1 MILTA
6 VLGLVIGIALG
17 SLGGGGSVLAVP
29 VLVYV
34 AGQSVNTATST
45 SLVAVGTSALFATVG
60 HAVAGRVRWDA
71 AGQFVVAG
79 VLGSWAGT
87 QAHRQLDADL
97 TLLLFSMLVLVAAH
111 RMLTACPTC
120 TKEGESKALAAADQA
135 DGSHSSPQPTSLI
148 ARLLDPRVLGA
159 GLAVGFLTGLFGVG
173 GGFVI
178 VPALT
183 LAVGMNMPTAI
194 ATSLA
199 VIVGNA
205 AFALFFRGVGD
216 VDWEVAL
223 PFTAAMLIGSTIGS
237 RISGRLPAKTSLKAF
252 AALLVAVALA
262 TGIASGIALAS

>member
-45 SLVAVGTSALFATVG
+45 SLQRA
-60 HAVAGRVRWDA
+60 
-71 AGQFVVAG
+71 
-79 VLGSWAGT
+79 
-87 QAHRQLDADL
+87 LDAD
-97 TLLLFSMLVLVAAH
+97 
-111 RMLTACPTC
+111 R
-120 TKEGESKALAAADQA
+120 ELAAADQA
-135 DGSHSSPQPTSLI
+135 DGSQSSPQPTSLI

-216 VDWEVAL
+216 VDWKVAL

>member
-205 AFALFFRGVGD
+205 AFALFFRGD
-216 VDWEVAL
+216 VDWKVAL